1 MRILLALPVILPV
14 LGAALTLG
22 ASRFASAQRL
32 TALLTLAGSFAAGVA
47 LLAAT
52 RTDGP
57 VATQVGGWPAP
68 YGITLVVD
76 TFSALLVVVS
86 TAVQLLVLVFALGQG
101 SATEVRRVFY
111 PVYLLL
117 SAGVSGAFVAG
128 DLFNLFVAFEVML
141 TASYVML
148 VLGAGETQVRAA
160 MTYVVCSLVSSLLFL
175 TAVALTYA
183 ATGTVNLA
191 DLAERLNDVPP
202 GLRTTLGLLLLV
214 AFGIKA
220 AVFPLAFWLPDAY
233 PTAPG
238 PVTAVFAGL
247 LTKVGLYAL
256 VRTQTLL
263 FPGDGPSTPLLVLA
277 GTTIVVG
284 TLGAV
289 AQDDLRRLLSFTIV
303 GHIGYQLLG
312 LGLFSVAGFA
322 GMVFYTVHHIVMQ
335 TTLFLVAGMIERTA
349 GAGALPRIGGLLKR
363 SPLLALLFALPAASL
378 AGLPPLSGFVAKLA
392 LIQAGLA
399 QGRYVVVA
407 AALLGGVL
415 TIFAM
420 ARVWNGAFWGA
431 APSVDRDTAPPVD
444 RDTAPRARSPLLMT
458 GATGLLVAFGVALAV
473 GAGPLY
479 ALSRTAAEE
488 LIRPT
493 AYVEAVL
500 GR

>member
-14 LGAALTLG
+14 LGAALTL
-22 ASRFASAQRL
+22 AATRFATLQRVI
-32 TALLTLAGSFAAGVA
+32 AFAALAGSFAAGVV
-47 LLAAT
+47 LLVAA
-52 RTDGP
+52 RSDGP

-86 TAVQLLVLVFALGQG
+86 TAVQLLVLVYALGQG
-101 SATEVRRVFY
+101 GATEVRRVFY

-117 SAGVSGAFVAG
+117 STGVSGAFVAG

-148 VLGAGETQVRAA
+148 VLGAGEAQVRAA

-175 TAVALTYA
+175 TAVALAYA

-191 DLAERLNDVPP
+191 DLAARLADVPP

-247 LTKVGLYAL
+247 LTKVGLYAI

-263 FPGDGPSTPLLVLA
+263 FPGDGPSTTLLLFA
-277 GTTIVVG
+277 GATIVVG

-349 GAGALPRIGGLLKR
+349 GAGTLPRIGGLLRR

-392 LIQAGLA
+392 LIQAGMA

-420 ARVWNGAFWGA
+420 ARVWGGAFWGS
-431 APSVDRDTAPPVD
+431 PPPVD
-444 RDTAPRARSPLLMT
+444 RDNAASARSPRLMT
-458 GATGLLVAFGVALAV
+458 GSTGLLVAFGVALAV

-479 ALSRTAAEE
+479 AVSSDAAAE
-488 LIRPT
+488 LIRPS